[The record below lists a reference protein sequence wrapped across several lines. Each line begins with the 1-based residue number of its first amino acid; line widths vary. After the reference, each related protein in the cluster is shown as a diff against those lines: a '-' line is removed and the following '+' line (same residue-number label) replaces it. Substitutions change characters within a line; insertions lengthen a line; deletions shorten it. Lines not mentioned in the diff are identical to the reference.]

1 LYRYLSVDA
10 LIPKEGDG
18 LKLVM
23 AQSNLTLFGGGER
36 VVLKIAQRYGA
47 KIYTAEY
54 NPRTTF
60 PEFRD
65 LDVEV
70 VGSKSFAG
78 ALPYGR
84 VMQGLNYGLSF
95 FNYRIKDDYDVINA
109 HMAPSHWIRNR
120 NERVVWYCH
129 TPLRDVYDLYKFR
142 LSLKK
147 AYQKPVYVLGAGA
160 VRAMDRGVTKKIEY
174 IFANSANTR
183 SRVARYYGRDAEVL
197 NGGVDY
203 GLYRDGGDGKYFF
216 YPSRM
221 SPNKRQEYAIRAF
234 EAFKRRRK
242 GYRLVLAGPVSKDR
256 QFSSYYQ
263 DKIVPLARRVGD
275 VEILGGVSD
284 RRYRNLLSRA
294 TAVLYPPIDE
304 DYGLVPLEGM
314 ASGKPVIA
322 VNEGGPRDT
331 IINGRTGFLVNGESE
346 MAERMLY
353 VSEHDMSKMG
363 RSGMRRVRER
373 YSWRSFF
380 RVFDAR
386 IRKVAKRS

>member
-1 LYRYLSVDA
+1 
-10 LIPKEGDG
+10 
-18 LKLVM
+18 LKLAI
-23 AQSNLTLFGGGER
+23 AQSNLTLLGGGEK
-36 VVLKIAQRYGA
+36 VVLKVAQHYGA

-54 NPRTTF
+54 NPKTTF

-70 VGSKSFAG
+70 IGSKSAAG
-78 ALPYGR
+78 ILPYGR
-84 VMQGLNYGLSF
+84 VAQGLNYGLSF
-95 FNYRIKDDYDVINA
+95 YNFRMRDDYDVINA

-129 TPLRDVYDLYKFR
+129 TPLRDVYDLYEFR

-147 AYQKPVYVLGAGA
+147 PLQRPIYMLGAHA
-160 VRAMDRGVTKKIEY
+160 VRLMDKGVVRKLDY
-174 IFANSANTR
+174 IFANSANTQ
-183 SRVARYYGRDAEVL
+183 SRVTKYYGRDSEVL

-203 GLYRDGGDGKYFF
+203 ERYRDGGDGRYFL
-216 YPSRM
+216 YPSRI

-242 GYRLVLAGPVSKDR
+242 GYRLLIVGPVSKDR
-256 QFSSYYQ
+256 QFSSYYR
-263 DKIVPLARRVGD
+263 DVIAPLAKRVGD

-284 RRYRNLLSRA
+284 RRYVELLSRA
-294 TAVLYPPIDE
+294 TAVLYPPINE

-322 VNEGGPRDT
+322 ANEGGPRET
-331 IINGRTGFLVNGESE
+331 IVDGKTGFLVDGEAE
-346 MAERMLY
+346 MAGRMLY
-353 VSEHDMSKMG
+353 VADHDMSKMG
-363 RSGMRRVRER
+363 RLGKARVRER
-373 YSWRSFF
+373 YSWKRFF

-386 IRKVAKRS
+386 IRKVAKGK

>member
-1 LYRYLSVDA
+1 M
-10 LIPKEGDG
+10 
-18 LKLVM
+18 KLAI

-36 VVLKIAQRYGA
+36 VVLKIAQHYDA

-54 NPRTTF
+54 NSKTTF
-60 PEFRD
+60 PEFKG

-70 VGSKSFAG
+70 IGSKSFLG

-95 FNYRIKDDYDVINA
+95 YNFRMKDDYDVINA

-120 NERVVWYCH
+120 NERVLWYCH

-147 AYQKPVYVLGAGA
+147 PYQRPVYVLGASA
-160 VRAMDRGVTKKIEY
+160 VRAMDRGAVRKLEY
-174 IFANSANTR
+174 IFANSGNTK
-183 SRVARYYGRDAEVL
+183 SRITKYYGRESEVL

-203 GLYRDGGDGKYFF
+203 ELFGNRGAERYFL
-216 YPSRM
+216 YPSRI

-234 EAFKRRRK
+234 GAFKRRKR

-256 QFSSYYQ
+256 QLRSYYS
-263 DKIVPLARRVGD
+263 DVVAPLARQVGD
-275 VEILGGVSD
+275 VEVLGSVSD
-284 RRYRNLLSRA
+284 RRYRELLSRA
-294 TAVLYPPIDE
+294 TAVLYPPMNE

-322 VNEGGPRDT
+322 VNEGGPKDT
-331 IINGRTGFLVNGESE
+331 VVDGETGFLVNSESE

-373 YSWRSFF
+373 YSWKRFF
-380 RVFDAR
+380 KVFDDR
-386 IRKVAKRS
+386 VRNVAKRS